1 MGKSPQPF
9 KRALRRMRLSLL
21 TWCFVAIEGKTMSK
35 HIADKRA
42 TTTGGRV
49 KHFLRLSRQPRGTWH
64 RPHAPAGPTRLVQF
78 LRIARGHT
86 A

>member
-1 MGKSPQPF
+1 
-9 KRALRRMRLSLL
+9 
-21 TWCFVAIEGKTMSK
+21 MSK